1 MPPQRRCQSR
11 STEANVILAMSA
23 IDEKQL
29 TSNRAAAKH
38 YNVNKDTLRNRRL
51 GKPARQDCIP
61 NSKLLT
67 ELEER
72 VIVEHALDVDSRGFQ
87 LNYDLLRGVAD
98 KLLADRGG
106 RRVGVN
112 WPATFVRRVPEL
124 KLRVNRRYD
133 YQRALNEDP
142 QVVKDW
148 FRLVTNMKAKHGIVD
163 EDIYNFDEA
172 GFQMGVIGSR
182 IVITGSERRQAPKA
196 LQPGNTE
203 WVTTI
208 VTANAQGWSIPPFII
223 FKGAQQYDTWH
234 EAIADR
240 PGWIISVSK
249 KGWTS
254 QDHGLL
260 WLKHFDSYTKDRKVG
275 SRRLLI
281 MDGHSSHDT
290 VEFRDYCTDHN
301 IITLCMPP
309 HSSHLLQPLDVGC
322 FSPLKRAYSTE
333 IEALIRS
340 RVNHIT
346 KEDFLPAF
354 KAAYDKAIVKENI
367 VGSFRGAG
375 LVPHDESAVLSKLDV
390 RIRTP
395 TPSSPDLPRWEPK
408 TPRTCAEVAAQSLHV
423 KERIQKH
430 QDSSPTSILNSL
442 TSLEK
447 GVTLIAH
454 GASVMQVEI
463 ERLRS
468 ANALLSK
475 RKSRKKKVLKGA
487 TTLSVAQGLEL
498 GGQQVIA
505 RKATANNAFAPLQRR
520 CRRCRQPGH
529 RIETCKQP
537 PIDAAGPAE

>member
-1 MPPQRRCQSR
+1 
-11 STEANVILAMSA
+11 MSA

-29 TSNRAAAKH
+29 KSNRAAARL

-51 GKPARQDCIP
+51 GKPARQDCVP

-67 ELEER
+67 KLEER
-72 VIVEHALDVDSRGFQ
+72 AIIEHALDVDSRGFQ
-87 LNYDLLRGVAD
+87 LNYDLLRGIAD

-148 FRLVTNMKAKHGIVD
+148 FRLVKNIKAKHGIVD

-182 IVITGSERRQAPKA
+182 MVITGSERRQAPKS

-208 VTANAQGWSIPPFII
+208 VAANAQGRSIPPFII

-234 EAIADR
+234 AAIADR
-240 PGWIISVSK
+240 PGWVLSVSE

-254 QDHGLL
+254 HDHGLL
-260 WLKHFDSYTKDRKVG
+260 WLKHFDSCTKDVKVG

-290 VEFRDYCTDHN
+290 IEFRDYCSDHN
-301 IITLCMPP
+301 IITVCMPP

-322 FSPLKRAYSTE
+322 FGPLKRAYSTE
-333 IEALIRS
+333 LEALVRCRI
-340 RVNHIT
+340 NHIT

-354 KAAYDKAIVKENI
+354 KAAYDKAVVKENI

-408 TPRTCAEVAAQSLHV
+408 TPRTCAEVAAQSQHV
-423 KERIQKH
+423 KQRIQRH
-430 QDSSPTSILNSL
+430 QDSSPTSILEGL

-454 GASVMQVEI
+454 GALIMQVEI
-463 ERLRS
+463 EQLRS

-475 RKSRKKKVLKGA
+475 RKSRKRKVLKGA
-487 TTLSVAQGLEL
+487 TTISVAQGLEIGSRL
-498 GGQQVIA
+498 AVAQNV
-505 RKATANNAFAPLQRR
+505 TDNNVSGPRQRR
-520 CRRCRQPGH
+520 CGRCRQPGH
-529 RIETCKQP
+529 RIETCKEP
-537 PIDAAGPAE
+537 LVNAAGHLE

>member
-1 MPPQRRCQSR
+1 MPPPHRRPRR
-11 STEANVILAMSA
+11 SDEAKVILAMSA
-23 IDEKQL
+23 IDSQQQL
-29 TSNRAAAKH
+29 SNLAAAAS
-38 YNVNKDTLRNRRL
+38 YNVCPNTLRNRRL
-51 GKPARQDCIP
+51 RRPARQDCIP
-61 NSKLLT
+61 NSKILT

-72 VIVEHALDVDSRGFQ
+72 AIIEHAIDVDSRGFQ

-98 KLLADRGG
+98 KLLTDRGC

-112 WPATFVRRVPEL
+112 WPANFVKRVPEL
-124 KLRVNRRYD
+124 KSRVNQRYD

-148 FRLVTNMKAKHGIVD
+148 FRLVKNMKAKHSIVD

-182 IVITGSERRQAPKA
+182 MVITGSERRQAPKS

-208 VTANAQGWSIPPFII
+208 VAANAQGWSIPPFII

-234 EAIADR
+234 AAITDR
-240 PGWIISVSK
+240 PGWVLSVSE

-254 QDHGLL
+254 HDHGLL
-260 WLKHFDSYTKDRKVG
+260 WLKHFDSCIKDLKVG

-290 VEFRDYCTDHN
+290 VEFRDYCNDHN

-333 IEALIRS
+333 IEALIRYQ
-340 RVNHIT
+340 VNHIT

-354 KAAYDKAIVKENI
+354 KAAYDKAITKENI
-367 VGSFRGAG
+367 FGSFRGAG
-375 LVPHDESAVLSKLDV
+375 LVPHDESAVLSKLDI

-395 TPSSPDLPRWEPK
+395 TPSSPDLPRWDPK
-408 TPRTCAEVAAQSLHV
+408 TPRTCAEVAAQSQHV
-423 KERIQKH
+423 KERIQRH
-430 QDSSPTSILNSL
+430 QDSSPTSILSSL

-454 GASVMQVEI
+454 GASMMQLEI

-468 ANALLSK
+468 ANKVLSK
-475 RKSRKKKVLKGA
+475 RKARKRKILKGV
-487 TTLSVAQGLEL
+487 TIISVA
-498 GGQQVIA
+498 
-505 RKATANNAFAPLQRR
+505 
-520 CRRCRQPGH
+520 
-529 RIETCKQP
+529 
-537 PIDAAGPAE
+537 